1 MFKQEVSVAL
11 DGGQFLFPISDGL
24 LDGRHRW
31 DARRHCH
38 ADYELHL
45 LLDGT
50 CSVHIENNTYALK
63 SGDALLIAPGQY
75 HQPLQISGDFQRLCL
90 SFSVSPGELS
100 QAIAEATGSCRVL
113 PMDFRESAV
122 GILRELSSASPF
134 CSTLLHGYLEQ
145 LLVYL
150 LRGLQIAPRSS
161 YCIAD
166 AHWRTGVIDDYFET
180 HITDCSEAEL
190 AQLLHLSTRQ
200 LSRVLQRDYGMSFR
214 QKRTGARMDYAG
226 FLLRTTEQS
235 ISQICTSIG
244 YQSEAVFYRNFK
256 EHFGTPPLQYR
267 KQNQNP

>member
-1 MFKQEVSVAL
+1 MFKQEISVDL
-11 DGGQFLFPISDGL
+11 DEGQFLFPVSDGL

-31 DARRHCH
+31 DSRRHCH

-50 CSVHIENNTYALK
+50 CSVHVESDTYALK
-63 SGDALLIAPGQY
+63 SGDALLISPGQY

-90 SFSVSPGELS
+90 SFSVSSGELS
-100 QAIAEATGSCRVL
+100 QAIAKATGSCRVL
-113 PMDFRESAV
+113 SMEFREGAM

-134 CSTLLHGYLEQ
+134 RNALLHGYLEQ

-150 LRGLQIAPRSS
+150 LRTLQIVPLRNRPS
-161 YCIAD
+161 AD
-166 AHWRTGVIDDYFET
+166 DHWRPGVIDDYFEV
-180 HITDCSEAEL
+180 HITDGSEAEL
-190 AQLLHLSTRQ
+190 ARELHLSTRQ

-235 ISQICTSIG
+235 ISQICASVG

-256 EHFGTPPLQYR
+256 EHFGISPLQYR
-267 KQNQNP
+267 KQNKNP

>member
-1 MFKQEVSVAL
+1 MFKQELSVAV
-11 DGGQFLFPISDGL
+11 DDGQFLFPISDGL
-24 LDGRHRW
+24 LHGRHRW
-31 DARRHCH
+31 DTRRHCH

-50 CSVHIENNTYALK
+50 CSVHVESNIYALK

-75 HQPLQISGDFQRLCL
+75 HHPLQVSEDFQRLCL

-100 QAIAEATGSCRVL
+100 RALANAAAPCRVFS
-113 PMDFRESAV
+113 MDFRESAV
-122 GILRELSSASPF
+122 GILRELFSSSPYR
-134 CSTLLHGYLEQ
+134 STLLHGYLEQ
-145 LLVYL
+145 LLVFL
-150 LRGLQIAPRSS
+150 LRKLEIAPNSAVVPPES
-161 YCIAD
+161 D
-166 AHWRTGVIDDYFET
+166 WRTGVIDDYFET
-180 HITDCSEAEL
+180 HITDGSETEL

-235 ISQICTSIG
+235 ISQICASVG

-256 EHFGTPPLQYR
+256 EHFGISPLQYR
-267 KQNQNP
+267 KQNKNP